1 MNKKAYKIYIA
12 DCAADGGIYLYDFA
26 DGTLTEK
33 QKLAL
38 DRPMYLAVE
47 NKKLYAVLR
56 APFDGSD
63 KSGILSFDIGTDGE
77 SLNRSGI
84 ISTEGRVCCHL
95 CVKNAQVFDANYISG
110 SVNKLGVKTVTH
122 TGHGVNPAR
131 QDAPHVHF
139 TNFSPDGKYILSC
152 DLGIDTVFVYDFD
165 LNEVSRARVPDGHG
179 VRHLAYSGNTVY
191 AVNEL
196 KSTVS
201 VFDYKDG
208 KLSYVTTVNA
218 LPDCFAGENTSA
230 AIRIS
235 GDRMYVSHRG
245 YDGICVFDIS
255 EKIPKLINAFKS
267 GGKSPRD
274 FIIVD
279 KYIIVTNESGEV
291 CVFDTEHYKL
301 QQTVNLI
308 SPLCAV
314 CND

>member
-12 DCAADGGIYLYDFA
+12 DCVADGGIYLYDFA
-26 DGTLTEK
+26 NGALTEK

-38 DRPMYLAVE
+38 DRPMYLAIE
-47 NKKLYAVLR
+47 KEKLYAVLR

-63 KSGILSFDIGTDGE
+63 ISGILSFDIGIDGKL
-77 SLNRSGI
+77 LNASNI
-84 ISTEGRVCCHL
+84 MPTEGSVCCHL
-95 CVKNAQVFDANYISG
+95 CVKNGQVFDANYISG
-110 SVNKLGVKTVTH
+110 SLNKLGVKTVPH
-122 TGHGVNPAR
+122 TGHGVNPTR

-165 LNEVSRARVPDGHG
+165 LNEVSSARVPDGHG

-218 LPDCFAGENTSA
+218 LPDGFAGENTAA
-230 AIRIS
+230 AIRVS
-235 GDRMYVSHRG
+235 GDRLYISHRG
-245 YDGICVFDIS
+245 FDGICIFDIS
-255 EKIPKLINAFKS
+255 EKIPKLLNDFKS

-291 CVFDTEHYKL
+291 CVFDKEHYKL
-301 QQTVNLI
+301 LQTVNLI